1 MTIVAKMPLAL
12 HGGEKAAAG
21 EWPSYPVRTEE
32 ELRAIA
38 DAYWRTGI
46 DSIQAGGV
54 IGEFE
59 EAWAAYHGVKRC
71 IATSG
76 GSTAL
81 HLGLAVMGIGP
92 GDEVITSPY
101 SFGATAACILHANAI
116 PVFADIEE
124 TTLGLDPA
132 AVERAI
138 TPQTRAIVVVHFGG
152 MPASMEPL
160 LEVARSHDL
169 AVIEDCA
176 QAHGATYKGQKVGTI
191 GDIGAF
197 SHQSTKATP
206 SFEGGSI
213 LTNSGEHYQRGLVYA
228 MHTARQQE
236 EVGDCDWAAYIDSTA
251 FNHRMNSLAAA
262 MAKSQL
268 GHVEE
273 RNAWRI
279 KNSEH
284 LYERLRDVPGV
295 EPVWTPSDRVNVHYF
310 MAFRYR
316 SGELGG
322 LPRERYIEALEAE
335 GVPVL
340 TYVKKPIHLRRR
352 FQDRFLY
359 PRGCPW
365 TCGHAQR
372 DVQYNEGDCPVAER
386 ICANEELVLPAY
398 RLAADHRD
406 LMDRVADAFTKVAE
420 QHGTLLGFG

>member
-152 MPASMEPL
+152 MPASMGSL
-160 LEVARSHDL
+160 LEVARAHGL

-176 QAHGATYKGQKVGTI
+176 QSHGATYKGQKVGTL
-191 GDIGAF
+191 GDVGAF
-197 SHQSTKATP
+197 SHQASKAAA

-213 LTNSGEHYQRGLVYA
+213 LTDSDEYYQRGLIYS
-228 MHTARQQE
+228 MHPARAE
-236 EVGDCDWAAYIDSTA
+236 EEARNCDWAPYIDSTA
-251 FNHRMNSLAAA
+251 FNYRMNSLAAA

-268 GHVEE
+268 GHLDE
-273 RNAWRI
+273 RNGWRAT
-279 KNSEH
+279 NCEH
-284 LYERLRDVPGV
+284 LYERLRDVPGI
-295 EPVWTPSDRVNVHYF
+295 EPVWTPSDRHNVYHL
-310 MAFRYR
+310 MTFRYR
-316 SGELGG
+316 PQELGG
-322 LPRERYIEALEAE
+322 LPRERYVESLRAE
-335 GVPVL
+335 GVSL
-340 TYVKKPIHLRRR
+340 GQYVRTPIHLRKR
-352 FQDRFLY
+352 FQDRFFY
-359 PRGCPW
+359 PKGCPW

-372 DVQYNEGDCPVAER
+372 DVHYAEGDCPTAER
-386 ICANEELVLPAY
+386 FCAEEELTIGAGH
-398 RLAADHRD
+398 LAADHRD
-406 LMDRVADAFTKVAE
+406 LMDQTADAFVKVAE
-420 QHGTLLGFG
+420 RHLALLG